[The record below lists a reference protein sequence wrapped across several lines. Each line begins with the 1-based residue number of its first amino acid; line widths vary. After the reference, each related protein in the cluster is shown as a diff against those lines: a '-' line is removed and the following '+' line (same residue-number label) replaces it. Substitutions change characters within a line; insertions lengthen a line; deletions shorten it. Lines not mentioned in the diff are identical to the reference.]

1 MIAVTI
7 LGNNSAIPA
16 HDRHPTSQIVQ
27 TTEHSFLVDCG
38 EGTQMQM
45 NRYKMRR
52 KNLNHIF
59 ISHLHGDHYFG
70 LIGLI
75 TSFALNNRLQDL
87 HVYSPGGL
95 SEIIEMQ
102 LAVSSS
108 KLPYNLI
115 FHSLE
120 KEEIIWQDAHFSVR
134 SFMVSHRIP
143 CWGFLFQE
151 KKYSRKLN
159 MDTIKN
165 FNIPKTFYE
174 NLKKGE
180 DFIFDKKA
188 IKNKQLTFASSP
200 AKSYAYCADT
210 IYDESICG
218 KIDAVDMIYHEATYL
233 QDQTIKATARFHS
246 TSIQAATI
254 AHKAR
259 AKRLLLGHF
268 SSMYDE
274 LDHFRQEASGVFK
287 NSEIA
292 LEGTCYIV

>member
-27 TTEHSFLVDCG
+27 TLEHSFLVDCG

-45 NRYKMRR
+45 NRYKIRR

-87 HVYSPGGL
+87 HVFSPAGL
-95 SEIIEMQ
+95 SEIINIQ

-120 KEEIIWQDAHFSVR
+120 KEEIIWEDAHFFVR

-151 KKYSRKLN
+151 KKYKRKLN

-165 FNIPKTFYE
+165 FKVPKSFYE
-174 NLKKGE
+174 NLKNGE
-180 DFIFDKKA
+180 DFIYDEKV
-188 IKNKQLTFASSP
+188 IKNKQLTFAAAPS
-200 AKSYAYCADT
+200 KSYAYCADT
-210 IYDESICG
+210 IYDETICN
-218 KIDAVDMIYHEATYL
+218 KILEVDMVYHESTYL
-233 QDQTIKATARFHS
+233 EEEKIKAGARFHS
-246 TSIQAATI
+246 TSTQAATI
-254 AHKAR
+254 AHKAG

-268 SSMYDE
+268 SSMYEDLE
-274 LDHFRQEASGVFK
+274 TFRVEACGIFE
-287 NSEIA
+287 NTEIA
-292 LEGTCYIV
+292 SEGVCYIV

>member
-16 HDRHPTSQIVQ
+16 HDRHPTSQMVQ
-27 TTEHSFLVDCG
+27 TAEHSFLVDCG

-45 NRYKMRR
+45 NRYKIRR

-87 HVYSPGGL
+87 HVFSPAGL
-95 SEIIEMQ
+95 SEIIDIQ

-120 KEEIIWQDAHFSVR
+120 KEAILWEDPRFSVR

-151 KKYSRKLN
+151 KKYARKLN

-165 FNIPKTFYE
+165 FKVPKSFYE

-180 DFIFDKKA
+180 DFINDEKV
-188 IKNKQLTFASSP
+188 IKNKQLTFAASP
-200 AKSYAYCADT
+200 SKSYAYCADT
-210 IYDESICG
+210 IYDESICN
-218 KIDAVDMIYHEATYL
+218 KILDVDMVYHESTYL
-233 QDQTIKATARFHS
+233 EEEKIKAGARFHS
-246 TSIQAATI
+246 TSTQAATI
-254 AHKAR
+254 AHKAG

-268 SSMYDE
+268 SSMYED
-274 LDHFRQEASGVFK
+274 LDTFREEACGIFK
-287 NSEIA
+287 NTEIA
-292 LEGTCYIV
+292 LEGACYIV